1 MTSRQWHFFLLLLG
15 RLFSTLRWL
24 LLLVLSAADDANR
37 RLFGGLS
44 PRDGTE
50 RTKKETETDKE
61 WEWERERESVGAA
74 VIFGVTHWNWEI
86 IAQVL
91 SIIRLIRLRW
101 WADRF
106 ASVGASTR
114 AEGFR
119 PNIRELMFVIRWN
132 SMRSFKWFG
141 WLGWMNWIRSNY
153 QANITMI
160 HSYPIQL
167 DLKSSIWPCFKQR
180 HCPTV

>member
-1 MTSRQWHFFLLLLG
+1 MTSRQWHFFCCCWVAFF
-15 RLFSTLRWL
+15 RLCVGCCCWFCRLPTTQIDASLAA
-24 LLLVLSAADDANR
+24 SAQEMEPNEQKKR
-37 RLFGGLS
+37 QRQ
-44 PRDGTE
+44 
-50 RTKKETETDKE
+50 TKNES
-61 WEWERERESVGAA
+61 ERERESVGAA

-153 QANITMI
+153 QANIAMI